1 MQDKGLYQQ
10 ILGLGTPWSVSRVEL
25 NMDKQQ
31 VDVFAEHPARTTFCC
46 PECEQPLGCYDHI
59 PERQWRHLDS
69 CRFKTI
75 LHARVPRVN
84 CPEHGV
90 KQVDVPW
97 AEKSSRFTILFERFA
112 IDVLLATQTVK
123 GAMSILGTKWDQ
135 TWAIVQRA
143 VARGKARKETKPL
156 PHIGIDEKAFSKGH
170 SYITLLYDLDN
181 STVEAI
187 SDGNDTDS
195 GIACFSEL
203 STEQVQSVKAIAMD
217 MSAAYVKAA
226 KHVFTLTEHM
236 IVHDRFHVM
245 QLATKAVDKVRR
257 AEHRQLLQND
267 DDRLTKTKYIW
278 IKSHENLTEKQ
289 QALFEDTYD
298 LKLQTG
304 KAWAY
309 KEMLRDLWT
318 QEDTASAT
326 NYFRDWYNRVI
337 HTKLEPMKRVARTIK
352 ERLGNVVS
360 YCKHRITNAVAEG
373 INSKIMSIKRR
384 VGGYRNQQNFKTAIF
399 FYCGGLNLYPQ

>member
-1 MQDKGLYQQ
+1 MQDKELYQQ

-69 CRFKTI
+69 CQFKTI

-123 GAMSILGTKWDQ
+123 GVMSILGTKWDQ

-181 STVEAI
+181 STVETI
-187 SDGNDTDS
+187 LDS
-195 GIACFSEL
+195 NIPRIPRRKQHFQKKAL
-203 STEQVQSVKAIAMD
+203 QNPMQSVHEMAQ
-217 MSAAYVKAA
+217 STPTWNESLRRGQR
-226 KHVFTLTEHM
+226 FLTHPKP
-236 IVHDRFHVM
+236 R
-245 QLATKAVDKVRR
+245 
-257 AEHRQLLQND
+257 
-267 DDRLTKTKYIW
+267 
-278 IKSHENLTEKQ
+278 
-289 QALFEDTYD
+289 
-298 LKLQTG
+298 
-304 KAWAY
+304 
-309 KEMLRDLWT
+309 
-318 QEDTASAT
+318 
-326 NYFRDWYNRVI
+326 
-337 HTKLEPMKRVARTIK
+337 
-352 ERLGNVVS
+352 
-360 YCKHRITNAVAEG
+360 
-373 INSKIMSIKRR
+373 
-384 VGGYRNQQNFKTAIF
+384 
-399 FYCGGLNLYPQ
+399 